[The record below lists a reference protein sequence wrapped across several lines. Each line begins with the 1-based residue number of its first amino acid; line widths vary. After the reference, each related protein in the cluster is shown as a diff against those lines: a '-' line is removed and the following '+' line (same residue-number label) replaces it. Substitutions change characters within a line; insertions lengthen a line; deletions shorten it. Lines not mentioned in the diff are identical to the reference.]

1 MATIDHDRQAADPR
15 ELSMAALFRR
25 LSDDASTLVRQEI
38 ELAKE
43 EMTEKAKVAGKGA
56 GMFGGA
62 AAAAVAALGALTA
75 CVIWAL
81 SEVMPGAVAA
91 LIVTIIWLAVAAIL
105 AVMGRERVRAATP
118 IAPRQAQEGLKQ
130 DVRAAR
136 EGLRAGRAGEIETMG
151 GTR

>member
-1 MATIDHDRQAADPR
+1 MATIDHDRQAVNPR
-15 ELSMAALFRR
+15 ELSLADLFRR
-25 LSDDASTLVRQEI
+25 LSDEATTLVRQEI

-62 AAAAVAALGALTA
+62 AVAALAALGALTA
-75 CVIWAL
+75 CLIWAL

-91 LIVTIIWLAVAAIL
+91 LIVTVIWLAIAAVL
-105 AVMGRERVRAATP
+105 ALLGRERVRAATP

-136 EGLRAGRAGEIETMG
+136 EGLRAGRAGEIKTTG

>member
-1 MATIDHDRQAADPR
+1 MATIDHDRRAVDPQ
-15 ELSMAALFRR
+15 ELSMADLFRR

-62 AAAAVAALGALTA
+62 AVAALAALGALTA
-75 CVIWAL
+75 CLIWAL

-91 LIVTIIWLAVAAIL
+91 LIVTIVWLAIAAVL
-105 AVMGRERVRAATP
+105 ALAGRARVRAATP
-118 IAPRQAQEGLKQ
+118 LAPRQAQEGLKK

-136 EGLRAGRAGEIETMG
+136 EGLRAGRAGEIETTG